1 MNWLTSR
8 WYRMVPVFSVMWLIT
23 LGASYVSGDGV
34 TIDDWAF
41 QGVYALFLIGVI
53 LFFRYL
59 RRTED
64 SMRTGKVA
72 VILAVDEVDQTEVE
86 SMGADVQWITVS
98 QGTLDEVMKLLKAKE
113 QGVDDPDDVGRGPC

>member
-8 WYRMVPVFSVMWLIT
+8 WYRMAPVFSVLWLIT
-23 LGASYVSGDGV
+23 LGASYVSGDGI

-53 LFFRYL
+53 VFFRYL
-59 RRTED
+59 NRTGG
-64 SMRTGKVA
+64 SMRKGKVA
-72 VILAVDEVDQTEVE
+72 VILAVDEIPWTEIE
-86 SMGADVQWITVS
+86 SMGASVQWITVS
-98 QGTLDEVMKLLKAKE
+98 QDTLDEVMKLLKAKE